1 MNISITEE
9 KGVSII
15 DLNGNLD
22 TNTSPEVEKSTNA
35 LIAADK
41 HKIIMDLSNTGFVSS
56 AGLRIFLSTAKQL
69 TAKGGVFKICSPND
83 VVKEILDM
91 SGFSTILDVKNNLE
105 EAVSAM

>member
-1 MNISITEE
+1 MNITINEKNDIT
-9 KGVSII
+9 II
-15 DLNGNLD
+15 NLAGNLD
-22 TNTSPEVEKSTNA
+22 TNTSPEVEKIVNE

-41 HKIIMDLSNTGFVSS
+41 NKIIIDLSDTGFVSS

-91 SGFSTILDVKNNLE
+91 SGFSTILDVRSNLE
-105 EAVSAM
+105 EAVTSM

>member
-1 MNISITEE
+1 MNISINEE
-9 KGVSII
+9 NEISIV

-22 TNTSPEVEKSTNA
+22 TNTSPEVEKSVNA

-41 HKIIMDLSNTGFVSS
+41 AKIIIDLSNTGFVSS

-91 SGFSTILDVKNNLE
+91 SGFSTILDVRSNLE
-105 EAVSAM
+105 EAVSTM